1 MLIMER
7 SGGEELEGKGEEL
20 FQSLRP
26 HDFRMDG
33 QADTEDLG
41 PLGESEGLRSVGRK
55 DSS

>member
-26 HDFRMDG
+26 HDFRTDG